1 MVKERTVALMSMS
14 VMLILVTKMPIVS
27 TLTVATRVLVA
38 PDILERDM
46 YVSILM
52 SVMPL
57 LLVVVDVIALLSIF
71 HLTIVT
77 KMLIVSISTVLSIAH
92 VTKVM
97 SEMDS
102 LVLTLT
108 SVPLRLTTVMTK
120 QLAPIPMAHSLASV

>member
-27 TLTVATRVLVA
+27 TLTVATFVLVA

-57 LLVVVDVIALLSIF
+57 LLVGVDVIALLSIF

-97 SEMDS
+97 SVMDS

-108 SVPLRLTTVMTK
+108 SVPLMLTTVTTK
-120 QLAPIPMAHSLASV
+120 QPVPIPMAHSLASV